1 MAWKFLK
8 FLEEKSSG
16 IFRKMQDNRDPIN
29 ESDWPGKCKQV
40 ACKTLRVSTKNEEN
54 FEKVQENSE
63 IFWSKSLWKMDC
75 FTIFTQYFL
84 DFWLRSESIDLWK
97 ITPNV
102 YNNFSDFGGGGDVP
116 ASPLLPTL
124 LLVEF
129 NTGPSPALEM
139 KTFFYDSSVLF
150 KGSTFSSYFPYNK
163 NSIYLLIA
171 LQMFSNF
178 SQNSLNISFSV
189 QKLSRWNAKL
199 FHNSSL
205 NVSKISSN
213 FSKILH
219 RPGGSTTPP
228 HLRGRQH

>member
-1 MAWKFLK
+1 MFSAGVTFGKVVTGCGLNTTLIKYHADKRPCQIKYHALHPEEINFKEKIIFYFFWFRFLN
-8 FLEEKSSG
+8 SS
-16 IFRKMQDNRDPIN
+16 
-29 ESDWPGKCKQV
+29 
-40 ACKTLRVSTKNEEN
+40 
-54 FEKVQENSE
+54 
-63 IFWSKSLWKMDC
+63 
-75 FTIFTQYFL
+75 
-84 DFWLRSESIDLWK
+84 
-97 ITPNV
+97 
-102 YNNFSDFGGGGDVP
+102 
-116 ASPLLPTL
+116 
-124 LLVEF
+124 
-129 NTGPSPALEM
+129 
-139 KTFFYDSSVLF
+139 TFFYDSSVLF

-228 HLRGRQH
+228 PPAWQTTLSPPSELISCRLKSLYKHNRWKILL